1 MKRFLIYTG
10 LILSLGAG
18 LTSCYKDIIKPNL
31 ADDPEGTPK
40 QVSFANELKPL
51 FNTSCALAGCHVT
64 GAHKPYLTVDIS
76 YTQIVNGGFVNLA
89 LPKESILYKNIYGEM
104 AQYIPSAKDK
114 QKVYDWIR
122 NGAPNN

>member
-1 MKRFLIYTG
+1 MKRLLINTG
-10 LILSLGAG
+10 LMLALGIG
-18 LTSCYKDIIKPNL
+18 FTSCYKDIIKPDL

-40 QVSFANELKPL
+40 QVSFKNELAPL
-51 FNTSCALAGCHVT
+51 FNASCALAGCHVS
-64 GAHKPYLTVDIS
+64 GDHKPYLTTDIS
-76 YTQIVNGGFVNLA
+76 YQQIVNGGFVNLA

-104 AQYIPSAKDK
+104 AEHIPSKSDK